1 MTAKYIILT
10 SDWQAAGDYAT
21 ECGLKFNE
29 WQWIRDRFKDPIIYQ
44 LINKEDIGRN
54 QCSESAPK
62 VENMCKICGN
72 CKEHGH
78 EHVAEMMDQWSDMAY
93 DKGREYG
100 RM

>member
-54 QCSESAPK
+54 
-62 VENMCKICGN
+62 
-72 CKEHGH
+72 
-78 EHVAEMMDQWSDMAY
+78 
-93 DKGREYG
+93 
-100 RM
+100 